1 MCSTFENVKI
11 RSLDCDCEAFS
22 ESLHIYGDFED
33 HELEVTMQNQADSG
47 VRRWLGKILRLEL
60 TDGRIIEGKF
70 VCTDNAPNIIL
81 SGCKEQWKDEPE
93 SRMVGLVMANGKHI
107 RSIHEVH
114 IITDIG

>member
-1 MCSTFENVKI
+1 M
-11 RSLDCDCEAFS
+11 LDQ
-22 ESLHIYGDFED
+22 ED
-33 HELEVTMQNQADSG
+33 LG

-81 SGCKEQWKDEPE
+81 SGCKEQWKDELE

-107 RSIHEVH
+107 RSIYLLHTTV
-114 IITDIG
+114 GRA